1 MEGPEFHFIEGS
13 GSHQRYGAKT
23 FRQKFAQR
31 WEYTVGCY
39 RLKDKLPPMSL
50 WTQFLLFRM
59 FWNDAR
65 RKTRYKLLGF
75 F

>member
-1 MEGPEFHFIEGS
+1 
-13 GSHQRYGAKT
+13 
-23 FRQKFAQR
+23 
-31 WEYTVGCY
+31 
-39 RLKDKLPPMSL
+39 MSL